1 MTRQTEPR
9 RHSLPA
15 RAVAILGPILGPI
28 LGMVLWLAVA
38 AGAFLLARCAVG

>member
-1 MTRQTEPR
+1 MTRQHEPR

-15 RAVAILGPILGPI
+15 RAVAILGPI